1 MRACWNTKA
10 LRDEVTVYLDPRVG
24 GAQTVPIAKGDRVA
38 VWVRTHAGLP
48 YTWKL
53 MHPPRNVS
61 VAEVCCSLP
70 CSADTVAP
78 SLGGP

>member
-1 MRACWNTKA
+1 MRACWATKA
-10 LRDEVTVYLDPRVG
+10 LRDEITVYLDPRVG

-53 MHPPRNVS
+53 MHPPRNVG
-61 VAEVCCSLP
+61 VAEVCYL
-70 CSADTVAP
+70 
-78 SLGGP
+78 